1 MDDPTSLIENHEFI
15 TDCARYAE
23 GLLFEKE
30 VKKKYRLAEST
41 WESLG
46 DNDALVEK
54 IEAEK
59 VRRTRNGDTKR
70 ERAQQLVTQAPI
82 VLGTIMND
90 PSASPRH
97 RVDACKTL
105 DAFAA
110 NGPEAAPASDR
121 FIIQINL
128 GEDVLRFNKAIAP
141 DPNDIDPFN
150 DVDTTPQGLLP
161 IIAANKRKDDDS
173 GEPV

>member
-1 MDDPTSLIENHEFI
+1 MGDVVNLHGQPVAVEDDPDFVSDL
-15 TDCARYAE
+15 ARFAD
-23 GLLFEKE
+23 GLLSEE
-30 VKKKYRLAEST
+30 AIKKKYRLAEST

-97 RVDACKTL
+97 RVDARKQSSLREHAMTRKLYRHLNTICRARGYNRPDL
-105 DAFAA
+105 I
-110 NGPEAAPASDR
+110 AS
-121 FIIQINL
+121 
-128 GEDVLRFNKAIAP
+128 
-141 DPNDIDPFN
+141 
-150 DVDTTPQGLLP
+150 VDGCWTPPCPPWL
-161 IIAANKRKDDDS
+161 
-173 GEPV
+173 